1 MPSSKDVL
9 LAFFASLSLLF
20 MGGCCGVNHFVACH
34 RGCMTGC
41 DSCGGMGEAEDACS
55 AADCCPGLLH
65 GKIASRLRQAI
76 FGSCERGCGEL
87 YIDERLNE
95 PPVCDPCT
103 GNGEFSGAA
112 CGPCKPLWQRVRHLW
127 GTKYGGSCG
136 GAGCQAVSA
145 ETGRQA
151 VIHGQD
157 HGGYC
162 SHCRDGVAGT
172 PPGRSSPVEILEE
185 SSSTLPPVPS
195 VEVTPEESTDSA
207 GKLQPTPEP
216 LSQQPKQAIPTLAQ
230 RPKSSGDAER
240 PASRSRSTSSDQ
252 DTRRVKQPAV
262 R

>member
-9 LAFFASLSLLF
+9 LAFFASLSLFL
-20 MGGCCGVNHFVACH
+20 GGCCGVNHFAACQ
-34 RGCMTGC
+34 RGGLTGC
-41 DSCGGMGEAEDACS
+41 DSCGGMGESGVACS

-103 GNGEFSGAA
+103 GNGEFSGGA
-112 CGPCKPLWQRVRHLW
+112 CGPCKPLWQRVRQLW
-127 GTKYGGSCG
+127 GTKYCGSCG
-136 GAGCQAVSA
+136 EAGYQAGTAEAVNEGA
-145 ETGRQA
+145 
-151 VIHGQD
+151 IHGQD

-172 PPGRSSPVEILEE
+172 PSPRSSPVEISEE
-185 SSSTLPPVPS
+185 AASTLPPVPS
-195 VEVTPEESTDSA
+195 VEAIPEETTESA
-207 GKLQPTPEP
+207 EKLRPMPDP
-216 LSQQPKQAIPTLAQ
+216 LSQTPKREVPTLAQ
-230 RPKSSGDAER
+230 RPNTRGNADR
-240 PASRSRSTSSDQ
+240 PPSRSRSSSDSE
-252 DTRRVKQPAV
+252 TRTPKQSVA